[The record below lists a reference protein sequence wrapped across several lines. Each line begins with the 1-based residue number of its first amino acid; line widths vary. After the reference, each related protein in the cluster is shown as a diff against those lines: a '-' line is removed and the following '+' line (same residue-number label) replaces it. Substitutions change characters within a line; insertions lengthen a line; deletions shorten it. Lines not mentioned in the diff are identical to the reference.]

1 MACGA
6 AELVVAQDNHA
17 GSHII
22 AGVALMSQLIIG
34 IVWAGCIVRV
44 PATHVV
50 ALQMHV
56 HA

>member
-34 IVWAGCIVRV
+34 IVWAGCIVRA
-44 PATHVV
+44 PATLLG
-50 ALQMHV
+50 ALQMYA